1 MFFIAFYVPEDHAEK
16 VKEAMFLAGAGT
28 IGNYRRCSFEYK
40 GVGQFEPLAGSD
52 PFIGKVGDV
61 ERVPEL
67 KVEMVCAEGHLAA
80 AISALKMSHPY
91 ETPAYHVIKTV
102 GI

>member
-1 MFFIAFYVPEDHAEK
+1 MFFITFYVPEDHSEK

-40 GVGQFEPLAGSD
+40 GVGQFEPLNGSD
-52 PFIGKVGDV
+52 PFIGKLGEL

-67 KVEMVCAEGHLAA
+67 KVEMVCAEGCLSA